1 MSLKFKEGTIM
12 NETVK
17 IWLEKLGN
25 PTVEE
30 IKTEIKEVKGTI
42 SNEHLW
48 ELGYDGEESMNP
60 HSENIMILNEYLEAL
75 EEMLK
80 EKEN

>member
-1 MSLKFKEGTIM
+1 M

>member
-1 MSLKFKEGTIM
+1 M

-17 IWLEKLGN
+17 IWIEELKN

-30 IKTEIKEVKGTI
+30 IKKEIEEVKGTI
-42 SNEHLW
+42 RNEHLW

-60 HSENIMILNEYLEAL
+60 HTENIIILNEYLVAL

-80 EKEN
+80 DKEN

>member
-1 MSLKFKEGTIM
+1 M

-17 IWLEKLGN
+17 IWIEELGN
-25 PTVEE
+25 PTTEK
-30 IKTEIKEVKGTI
+30 IKTEIEEIKGTI

-48 ELGYDGEESMNP
+48 ELGYNGLKPNP
-60 HSENIMILNEYLEAL
+60 HTENIKTLEEYLELL

-80 EKEN
+80 NKEDK

>member
-1 MSLKFKEGTIM
+1 M
-12 NETVK
+12 NETIK
-17 IWLEKLGN
+17 IWIENLEN

-30 IKTEIKEVKGTI
+30 IKKEIEEVKGTI
-42 SNEHLW
+42 RNEHLW
-48 ELGYDGEESMNP
+48 ELGYDGEEPMNP
-60 HSENIMILNEYLEAL
+60 HTENIMILNEYLEVL

>member
-1 MSLKFKEGTIM
+1 M

-25 PTVEE
+25 PTTEE
-30 IKTEIKEVKGTI
+30 IKAEIEEVKGTI
-42 SNEHLW
+42 RNEHLC
-48 ELGYDGEESMNP
+48 ELGYDGKEPWNP
-60 HSENIMILNEYLEAL
+60 HTENIMVLTEYLEVL